1 MVLLIHREEEVI
13 MYIAEII
20 NPEKCELEYNSE
32 IFSSQEEAEAYI
44 NEVCEDR
51 HGLEGVVISVL
62 IEKQIISGTSILTR
76 ADVVYHT

>member
-1 MVLLIHREEEVI
+1 

-32 IFSSQEEAEAYI
+32 TFSSQEEAEAYI

-62 IEKQIISGTSILTR
+62 IEKKFSGTNILTR